1 MTTPT
6 VASIPD
12 GSDALAGCFLAANY
26 HGGMMTALYALA
38 SAGNLELYP
47 GEGPARI
54 RSELGEAIAAAED
67 QGYDDEA
74 EELRALEEWVA
85 NHDDDGEWSDLPP
98 ARY

>member
-6 VASIPD
+6 VANIPD
-12 GSDALAGCFLAANY
+12 GSDALAGCFLAADY

-54 RSELGEAIAAAED
+54 RNELGEAIAAAEN
-67 QGYDDEA
+67 QGYAEDA
-74 EELRALEEWVA
+74 EELRALAEWIA
-85 NHDDDGEWSDLPP
+85 SHDNGGEWADLPP